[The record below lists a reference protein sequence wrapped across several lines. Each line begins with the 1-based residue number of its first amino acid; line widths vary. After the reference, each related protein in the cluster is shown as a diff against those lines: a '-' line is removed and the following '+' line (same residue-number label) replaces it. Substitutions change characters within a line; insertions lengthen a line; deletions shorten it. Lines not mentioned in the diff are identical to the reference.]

1 MGAAAIERDL
11 PQRRGAAVGG
21 LRSRNPWNI
30 DLVQTPPWI
39 DKAFWDW
46 DGDTGLEGK
55 SSRASDLR
63 AAISRVLD
71 RNGMKCCSVILC
83 DQLDHF
89 SKALVRGYASSKQD
103 FHLPRSNQAAL
114 NGLCEHHKGNILERE
129 TDVWQGL
136 PLL

>member
-30 DLVQTPPWI
+30 DLVQTPSRI

-46 DGDTGLEGK
+46 DGDTGFEGK

-63 AAISRVLD
+63 AAISRVLY
-71 RNGMKCCSVILC
+71 RNGMKCCTVIFC
-83 DQLDHF
+83 DQLNHF
-89 SKALVRGYASSKQD
+89 SKALVRGNASSNQD
-103 FHLPRSNQAAL
+103 FFLPCRNKAAL
-114 NGLCEHHKGNILERE
+114 NCL
-129 TDVWQGL
+129 
-136 PLL
+136 